1 MCGGEDFVLKVLKV
15 VTQESYALCKNVHTF
30 KDHNIMNMQHQT
42 SKSIH
47 EKALFL
53 AFALNFFVACQIPQ
67 YFTTACLE
75 RR

>member
-1 MCGGEDFVLKVLKV
+1 MCGGGDELSFRLKV
-15 VTQESYALCKNVHTF
+15 VIQESYAFCKSMQTF
-30 KDHNIMNMQHQT
+30 KNHNIMNMQHRT
-42 SKSIH
+42 LKSIH

-53 AFALNFFVACQIPQ
+53 AFALNFFVAWQIPQ